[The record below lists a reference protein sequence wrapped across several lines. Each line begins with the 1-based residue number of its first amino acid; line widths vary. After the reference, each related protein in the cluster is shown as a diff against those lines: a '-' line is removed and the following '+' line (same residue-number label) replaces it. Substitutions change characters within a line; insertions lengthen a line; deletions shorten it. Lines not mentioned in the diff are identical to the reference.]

1 MGKGLMLRID
11 AHHHIWDISVRPQ
24 TWMQGDEVKPISRTI
39 LMNEL
44 EPELEKAQ
52 IDYTVIVQ
60 TVATVDETPEF
71 LDLSLSHPKICAVV
85 GWLDLESNDI
95 RPQLE
100 KYLSHPGGKNLVSI
114 RDLAQDK
121 KDPNWL
127 LRDNVVNNIHR
138 VGEAGLTF
146 DILTRPPQLAAA
158 VEMVKMSPNN
168 SFVLDHISKPYMA
181 KGEMQP
187 WADQISE
194 IASHENVVVKVS
206 GLFTEANW
214 SNWSHETFMP
224 YLDHILKSFSPSRM
238 MFGSDWPVCLLAA
251 TYTDT
256 INLMEEFTKSFS
268 KSEQESFW
276 AGTAKRV
283 YKLKV

>member
-1 MGKGLMLRID
+1 MLRID
-11 AHHHIWDISVRPQ
+11 SHHHIWDISVRPQ

-44 EPELEKAQ
+44 EPELEKAK

-85 GWLDLESNDI
+85 GWLDLESDDI

-121 KDPNWL
+121 EDPNWL
-127 LRDNVVNNIHR
+127 LRDNVVKNIHR
-138 VGEAGLTF
+138 IGEAGLTF

-158 VEMVKMSPNN
+158 VEMVKRSPNN

-194 IASHENVVVKVS
+194 IASYENVVVKVS
-206 GLFTEANW
+206 GLFTEAKW
-214 SNWSHETFMP
+214 SDWSQETFKP
-224 YLDHILKSFSPSRM
+224 YLDHVLNSFSPSRM

-256 INLMEEFTKSFS
+256 INLMEEFTKNFT

-276 AGTAKRV
+276 AGTAKRA

>member
-1 MGKGLMLRID
+1 MLRID
-11 AHHHIWDISVRPQ
+11 SHHHIWDISVRPQ

-44 EPELEKAQ
+44 EPELEKAK

-60 TVATVDETPEF
+60 TVATADETPEF

-85 GWLDLESNDI
+85 GWLDLESDDI
-95 RPQLE
+95 RPELE

-121 KDPNWL
+121 VDPNWL
-127 LRDNVVNNIHR
+127 LRDNVVKNIHR
-138 VGEAGLTF
+138 IGEAGLTF

-158 VEMVKMSPNN
+158 VEMVKKSPNN

-181 KGEMQP
+181 KGEFQP
-187 WADQISE
+187 WANQISE
-194 IASHENVVVKVS
+194 IASYENVVVKVS

-214 SNWSHETFMP
+214 SDWSQETFKP
-224 YLDHILKSFSPSRM
+224 YLDHVLNSFSPSRM

-256 INLMEEFTKSFS
+256 INLMEEFTKNFT

-276 AGTAKRV
+276 AGTAKRA

>member
-11 AHHHIWDISVRPQ
+11 SHHHIWDISVRPQ

-44 EPELEKAQ
+44 EPELEKAK

-85 GWLDLESNDI
+85 GWLDLESDDI

-121 KDPNWL
+121 EDPNWL
-127 LRDNVVNNIHR
+127 LRDNVVKNIHR
-138 VGEAGLTF
+138 IGEAGLTF

-158 VEMVKMSPNN
+158 VEMVKRSPNN

-214 SNWSHETFMP
+214 SDWSQETFRP
-224 YLDHILKSFSPSRM
+224 YLDHVLNSFSPSRM

-256 INLMEEFTKSFS
+256 INLMEEFTKNFT

-276 AGTAKRV
+276 AGTARRA
-283 YKLKV
+283 YKLRV

>member
-1 MGKGLMLRID
+1 MLRID
-11 AHHHIWDISVRPQ
+11 SHHHIWDISVRPQ

-44 EPELEKAQ
+44 EPELEKAK

-60 TVATVDETPEF
+60 TVATADETPEF

-85 GWLDLESNDI
+85 GWLDLESDDT

-121 KDPNWL
+121 EDPNWL
-127 LRDNVVNNIHR
+127 LRDNVVKNIHR
-138 VGEAGLTF
+138 IGEAGLTF

-158 VEMVKMSPNN
+158 VEMVKKSPNN

-194 IASHENVVVKVS
+194 IASYENVVVKVS

-214 SNWSHETFMP
+214 SDWSQETFKP
-224 YLDHILKSFSPSRM
+224 YLDHILNSFSPSRM

-256 INLMEEFTKSFS
+256 INLMEEFTKNFT

-276 AGTAKRV
+276 AGTAKRA

>member
-1 MGKGLMLRID
+1 MGNGLMQRID
-11 AHHHIWDISVRPQ
+11 SHHHIWDISVRPQ

-44 EPELEKAQ
+44 EPELDKAK
-52 IDYTVIVQ
+52 IDHTVIVQ

-71 LDLSLSHPKICAVV
+71 LDLSITHPKICAVV
-85 GWLDLESNDI
+85 GWLDLESDDV

-100 KYLSHPGGKNLVSI
+100 KYLAHSGGKNLVSI

-121 KDPNWL
+121 SDPNWL
-127 LRDNVVNNIHR
+127 LRDNVVKNIHR
-138 VGEAGLTF
+138 IGEAGLTF

-158 VEMVKMSPNN
+158 VEMVKISPNN
-168 SFVLDHISKPYMA
+168 TFVLDHISKPYMA

-194 IASHENVVVKVS
+194 IASYENVAVKVS

-214 SNWSHETFMP
+214 SNWSHKTFEP
-224 YLDHILKSFSPSRM
+224 YLDHILSSFTPDRM

-251 TYTDT
+251 TYEDT
-256 INLMEEFTKSFS
+256 INLMEDFTKNFTT
-268 KSEQESFW
+268 SEQESFW
-276 AGTAKRV
+276 AGCAKRF

>member
-1 MGKGLMLRID
+1 MLRID
-11 AHHHIWDISVRPQ
+11 SHHHIWDLSVRPQ
-24 TWMQGDEVKPISRTI
+24 TWMKDDSVKPISRTI

-44 EPELEKAQ
+44 EPELEKAK
-52 IDYTVIVQ
+52 ITHTVIVQ

-85 GWLDLESNDI
+85 GWLDLESDDI

-121 KDPNWL
+121 EDPNWL
-127 LRDNVVNNIHR
+127 LRDNVVKNIHR
-138 VGEAGLTF
+138 IGEAGLTF

-158 VEMVKMSPNN
+158 VEMVKRSPNN

-214 SNWSHETFMP
+214 SDWSQETFRP
-224 YLDHILKSFSPSRM
+224 YLDHVLNSFSPSRM

-256 INLMEEFTKSFS
+256 INLMEEFTKNFT

-276 AGTAKRV
+276 AGTAKRA
-283 YKLKV
+283 YKLRV

>member
-1 MGKGLMLRID
+1 
-11 AHHHIWDISVRPQ
+11 
-24 TWMQGDEVKPISRTI
+24 MQGDEVKPISRTI

-44 EPELEKAQ
+44 EPELEKAK

-85 GWLDLESNDI
+85 GWLDLESEDI
-95 RPQLE
+95 RPQLD

-121 KDPNWL
+121 EDPNWL
-127 LRDNVVNNIHR
+127 LRDNVVRNIHR
-138 VGEAGLTF
+138 IGEAGLTF

-168 SFVLDHISKPYMA
+168 NFVLDHISKPYMA

-214 SNWSHETFMP
+214 SDWRHETFKP
-224 YLDHILKSFSPSRM
+224 YLDHILKSFSPARM

-256 INLMEEFTKSFS
+256 INLMEEFTKNFT

-276 AGTAKRV
+276 AGTAKRA
-283 YKLKV
+283 YKLRV

>member
-1 MGKGLMLRID
+1 MLRID
-11 AHHHIWDISVRPQ
+11 SHHHIWDLSVRPQ
-24 TWMQGDEVKPISRTI
+24 TWMKDDSVKPISRTI

-44 EPELEKAQ
+44 EPELEKAK
-52 IDYTVIVQ
+52 ITHTVIVQ

-71 LDLSLSHPKICAVV
+71 LDLSISHPKICAVV

-95 RPQLE
+95 RPQLD
-100 KYLSHPGGKNLVSI
+100 KYLAHPGGKNLVSI

-121 KDPNWL
+121 EDPNWL
-127 LRDNVVNNIHR
+127 LRDNVVRNIHR
-138 VGEAGLTF
+138 IGEAGLVF

-158 VEMVKMSPNN
+158 VELVKISPNN

-187 WADQISE
+187 WADQISQ
-194 IASHENVVVKVS
+194 ISSFENVAVKVS

-214 SNWSHETFMP
+214 HNWSHQTFRP
-224 YLDHILKSFSPSRM
+224 YLDHVLNSFTPSRM

-251 TYTDT
+251 TYSDT
-256 INLMEEFTKSFS
+256 INLMEDFVKDFS
-268 KSEQESFW
+268 DSEQTSFW
-276 AGTAKRV
+276 SDTAKQV
-283 YKLKV
+283 YKLKI

>member
-11 AHHHIWDISVRPQ
+11 SHHHIWDISVRPQ

-44 EPELEKAQ
+44 EPELEKAK

-85 GWLDLESNDI
+85 GWLDLESDDI

-121 KDPNWL
+121 EDPNWL
-127 LRDNVVNNIHR
+127 LRDNVVKNIHR
-138 VGEAGLTF
+138 IGEAGLTF

-158 VEMVKMSPNN
+158 VEMVKRSPNN

-214 SNWSHETFMP
+214 SDWSQETFRP
-224 YLDHILKSFSPSRM
+224 YLDHVLNSFSPSRM

-256 INLMEEFTKSFS
+256 INLMEEFTKNFT

-276 AGTAKRV
+276 AGTAKRA
-283 YKLKV
+283 YKLRV

>member
-1 MGKGLMLRID
+1 MLRID
-11 AHHHIWDISVRPQ
+11 SHHHIWDISVRPQ

-44 EPELEKAQ
+44 EPELEKAN

-85 GWLDLESNDI
+85 GWLDLESDDI

-121 KDPNWL
+121 EDPDWL
-127 LRDNVVNNIHR
+127 LRDNVVKNIHR
-138 VGEAGLTF
+138 IGEAGLTF

-158 VEMVKMSPNN
+158 VEMVKRSPNN

-194 IASHENVVVKVS
+194 IASYENVVVKVS

-214 SNWSHETFMP
+214 SDWSQETFKP

-256 INLMEEFTKSFS
+256 INLMEEFTKNFT

-276 AGTAKRV
+276 AGTAKRA

>member
-1 MGKGLMLRID
+1 MLRID
-11 AHHHIWDISVRPQ
+11 SHHHIWDLSVRAQ
-24 TWMQGDEVKPISRTI
+24 DWMKGEEVAPISRTI
-39 LMNEL
+39 LMDEL
-44 EPELEKAQ
+44 EPELESSN

-60 TVATVDETPEF
+60 TVANPAETPEF

-85 GWLDLESNDI
+85 GWLDLESSDI

-100 KYLSHPGGKNLVSI
+100 KYLQHPGRKNLVSI

-121 KDPNWL
+121 ADPNWL
-127 LRDNVVNNIHR
+127 LRDDVIKNIHR
-138 VGEAGLTF
+138 LNEYGLVF

-158 VEMVKMSPNN
+158 VEMVKKSPNN

-194 IASHENVVVKVS
+194 IAACDNVSVKVS

-214 SNWSHETFMP
+214 KSWTTQTFKP
-224 YLDHILKSFSPSRM
+224 YLEHILKSFTPARM

-251 TYTDT
+251 TYKDT
-256 INLMEEFTKSFS
+256 INLMEDFTKDFS

-276 AGTAKRV
+276 AETAKRA
-283 YKLKV
+283 YKLKI